1 MLIIIAL
8 YDYVRKMHSLED
20 RLSPA
25 PSWKV
30 LELENNIFRGM
41 LLCP

>member
-8 YDYVRKMHSLED
+8 YDYMRKMHSLGD
-20 RLSPA
+20 SLSPA

-30 LELENNIFRGM
+30 LELENNLFRGM
-41 LLCP
+41 SLCS